1 MYHLRGY
8 EFSMRLKRLNFIS
21 SLCTASTASS
31 SFFIFMPFSLKFRSL
46 SSFLGVTIKYITIF
60 VPIDTDLF
68 NAHALFSPSHCL
80 TVSHLCGT
88 HSRTFS
94 TRLLSAKKKRIFVR
108 DVFILV
114 KSVSHPFFE
123 VCTQTQDISEKIHI
137 ANIVL
142 VFFAL
147 FEKRLKKRRKKHTPY
162 FHS

>member
-21 SLCTASTASS
+21 SLCSASTASS

-60 VPIDTDLF
+60 VPIDTDLL

-94 TRLLSAKKKRIFVR
+94 THLLSARKKKDYLYVMFLSLLRASLIHFLKFVH
-108 DVFILV
+108 
-114 KSVSHPFFE
+114 K
-123 VCTQTQDISEKIHI
+123 
-137 ANIVL
+137 
-142 VFFAL
+142 
-147 FEKRLKKRRKKHTPY
+147 LKT
-162 FHS
+162 